1 MRVVPVFLT
10 VGLALQLLVGG
21 SLPLASAL
29 PKTTR
34 KPISYEAYDGW
45 KSIRDTS
52 LSRDGE
58 WLVYALV
65 PQDGDGHLVVRN
77 LKTAR
82 EWRYGRGTN
91 PILSADGRFVAFAIA
106 PTRADVDKAKKE
118 KKKPEE
124 MPKPGL
130 GVMDLTSGK
139 VDTLPRVKS
148 FRFGKDGGHFLA
160 ALLEKAEEKKSDEKK
175 PEAAPETPP
184 ETRKDEEDQRAR
196 AAAAPDPKDPKKKEP
211 GTDLVI
217 WELGTANRTVVHEVA
232 EYLWNREG
240 TWLGYVVSVKEAPKS
255 KEGTKEGTKEASKD
269 SPEAVKPIFT
279 DPAQEGVYLW
289 RAVDGTTLS
298 LLTGTGTYKGLAAD
312 EPGRQLAFLSN
323 RDEAKAEA
331 PTFKLYS
338 WNPELPAA
346 RELATAK
353 TTDMPAGWAPSEH
366 GRLEFT
372 KDGLRLF
379 FGTAPAPKVEPK
391 ETPEPLKVD
400 LWHWKDAELQP
411 MQKLRSEEEKKRSFT
426 AVVHLPDGHFCQLGG
441 EDLPDVETNDNPRV
455 ALGFDPRTYLHL
467 ASWDQAYA
475 DVYALDLMTGQ
486 RRLLASKLP
495 WSRRNADAP
504 GRASHLS
511 PGGTYLFHF
520 QATERAW
527 KAIPTAG
534 GAPLDLTKGLKVAFQ
549 VEAHDTPDEA
559 GPYGVA
565 GWSQGDASLLVYD
578 RFDLWELRLGQ
589 EPRNLSSGEGRRLNL
604 ELRYV
609 KLDPEE
615 KVISLEKP
623 LLLQARNVDTMATG
637 YFRLASS
644 KAPEKLIMADR
655 VLGAR
660 LLIGRTTGTL
670 VKAKAADTLVFSQQR
685 FDEFPDLWTSD
696 LTFAKPVKVTQANPQ
711 EADYAWGRQELIDYV
726 NGDGKT
732 LKALLIKPDG
742 FDPSRT
748 YPLMVYIYEKYS
760 DTLHVYQP
768 PAPGTSIN
776 FSRYASQGYLVLR
789 PDIEYEIGYPG
800 RSAMKCVLP
809 AIDKVVGLGYVDRN
823 RIGIQGHSWGAYQ
836 IAYLLGQ
843 TNIFKAAEAGAPV
856 ANMTSAYG
864 GIRWGTGMSRAFQYE
879 KSQSRIG
886 GTPWDHPQQFIEN
899 SPLFAVERVKTP
911 LLMIHNDEDDAV
923 PWYQGIEFY
932 SALRR
937 LGKEVW
943 MFNFNGDKHNLAQRE
958 NQKYWTLHMDEYF
971 DHLLLG
977 RPRPVWMDQP
987 VPYNERGK
995 RDMSPFYGKGE
1006 VKP

>member
-1 MRVVPVFLT
+1 MRVFPVILS

-21 SLPLASAL
+21 ALPLTASA
-29 PKTTR
+29 PGTKPGTTR

-45 KSIRDTS
+45 KSIRDAA

-58 WLVYALV
+58 WLVYALA
-65 PQDGDGHLVVRN
+65 PQDGDGQLVVRN

-91 PILSADGRFVAFAIA
+91 PVLSADGRFVAFAIA
-106 PTRADVDKAKKE
+106 PPRADVDKAKKE
-118 KKKPEE
+118 KKKPED

-130 GVMDLTSGK
+130 GLMDLSNGK
-139 VDTLPRVKS
+139 VETLDRVKS
-148 FRFGKDGGHFLA
+148 FRFGKEGGRFLA
-160 ALLEKAEEKKSDEKK
+160 AQLEKAEEKKVDEKK
-175 PEAAPETPP
+175 SETSPELK
-184 ETRKDEEDQRAR
+184 KDGEDQRSR
-196 AAAAPDPKDPKKKEP
+196 AAAASDSKEPKKKEP

-217 WELGTANRTVVHEVA
+217 WELGTANRTVIHEVA
-232 EYLWNREG
+232 EYLWNRDG
-240 TWLGYVVSVKEAPKS
+240 SWLSYVVSVKEAPKS
-255 KEGTKEGTKEASKD
+255 KEGAKEGTKEGADAAKT
-269 SPEAVKPIFT
+269 PATTFT
-279 DPAQEGVYLW
+279 DPGKEGVYLW
-289 RAVDGTTLS
+289 RAADALTLS
-298 LLTGTGTYKGLAAD
+298 LLSGPGTYKGLTAD
-312 EPGRQLAFLSN
+312 EGGRQLAFLSN
-323 RDEAKAEA
+323 RDDVKAEA
-331 PTFKLYS
+331 PAFKLYG
-338 WNPELPAA
+338 WHKELGMA
-346 RELATAK
+346 REWATAK
-353 TTDMPAGWAPSEH
+353 TAGLPAGWAPSEH

-372 KDGLRLF
+372 KDGARLY
-379 FGTAPAPKVEPK
+379 FGTAPVPKAEPK
-391 ETPEPLKVD
+391 EASEPLKVD

-426 AVVHLPDGHFCQLGG
+426 AVVHVADGHLTQLGG
-441 EDLPDVETNDNPRV
+441 EDLPDVEVNDNPRV
-455 ALGFDPRTYLHL
+455 ALGFAPKAYLHL

-475 DVYALDLMTGQ
+475 DVYSLDLMTGQ
-486 RRLLASKLP
+486 RRLLAEKLP

-504 GRASHLS
+504 GRALHLS
-511 PGGTYLFHF
+511 PEGTYLFHF

-534 GAPLDLTKGLKVAFQ
+534 GAALDLTKGLKAAFQ

-559 GPYGVA
+559 GPYGLV
-565 GWSQGDASLLVYD
+565 GWSQGDTSLLVYD
-578 RFDLWELRLGQ
+578 RFDLWELRPGQ
-589 EPRNLSSGEGRRLNL
+589 EGRLLSQGEGRRQNL

-609 KLDPEE
+609 KLDADE
-615 KVISLEKP
+615 KAIPLDKP

-637 YFRLASS
+637 YFRLAPG
-644 KAPEKLIMADR
+644 KAPEKLILADR

-660 LLIGRTTGTL
+660 TLNGRSTGSL
-670 VKAKAADTLVFSQQR
+670 VKAKQADTLVFSQQR
-685 FDEFPDLWTSD
+685 FDEFPDLWATD
-696 LTFAKPVKVTQANPQ
+696 LTFAKPVKVSQANPQ
-711 EADYAWGRQELIDYV
+711 QADYAWGRQELIEYV

-732 LKALLIKPDG
+732 LKALLIKPEG
-742 FDPSRT
+742 FDPSRQ

-800 RSAMKCVLP
+800 KSAMKCVLP
-809 AIDKVVGLGYVDRN
+809 AIDKVVGLGFVDRN

-836 IAYLLGQ
+836 IAYMLGQ

-886 GTPWDHPQQFIEN
+886 GTPWERPLQFIEN
-899 SPLFAVERVKTP
+899 SPLFGVERVKTP

-958 NQKYWTLHMDEYF
+958 NQKYWTIHMDEYF

-977 RPRPVWMDQP
+977 RPRPAWMDQP
-987 VPYNERGK
+987 VPFNERGK
-995 RDMSPFYGKGE
+995 RDMGPYYGKGE